1 MKTAVLIWGEFRE
14 FENAHK
20 SWNFLN
26 KIDYD
31 IYFSTWE
38 TTRETNDLL
47 NIDLCENVTSDRI
60 LKYFPNATIN
70 IETPFWSSPPSKVVH
85 HWRKLFNMAYISG
98 INYDNIILIRPDIVL
113 DELHESFELIFNN
126 LSDERIVYAL
136 SNIQSKAPPVYL
148 FVADCMFF
156 GKTEIM
162 REAFLS
168 FPPPDI
174 TRRDIHYHLSKHFI
188 ENDIFV
194 ENVHGNVF
202 QYFIMRSINRNF
214 LHLTYNEQRKIA
226 EEWYYAKY
234 HNQTP
239 TTILNLINQNT
250 N

>member
-26 KIDYD
+26 LLDYD
-31 IYFSTWE
+31 VYFSTWE
-38 TTRETNDLL
+38 TSHEINEKL
-47 NIDLCENVTSDRI
+47 NIDLFENITKDKI
-60 LKYFPNATIN
+60 LKYFPTAVIN
-70 IETPFWSSPPSKVVH
+70 IEPQFFSKPPAKVVH
-85 HWRKLFNMAYISG
+85 HWRKLFNMAYMSG
-98 INYDNIILIRPDIVL
+98 INYDNVILIRPDIVL
-113 DELHESFELIFNN
+113 DELHESFELIINN
-126 LSDERIVYAL
+126 LTDERIIYGL
-136 SNIQSKAPPVYL
+136 SNILSQAPPVYL

-174 TRRDIHYHLSKHFI
+174 TRKDIHYHLAKHFI

-194 ENVHGNVF
+194 KNMHGDVF

-214 LHLTYNEQRKIA
+214 LDLTYNEQRKIA
-226 EEWYYAKY
+226 EEWWYTKY
-234 HNQTP
+234 N
-239 TTILNLINQNT
+239 IINS
-250 N
+250 